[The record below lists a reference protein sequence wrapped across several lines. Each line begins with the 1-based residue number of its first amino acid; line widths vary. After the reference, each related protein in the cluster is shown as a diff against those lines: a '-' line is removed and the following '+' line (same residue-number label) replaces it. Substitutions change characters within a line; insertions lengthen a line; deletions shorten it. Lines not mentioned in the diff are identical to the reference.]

1 MVRLLNEIAL
11 LENKEIP
18 YSCKK
23 LSKIISRK
31 MWWDKTL
38 IVCNARYKII
48 FRARARYGWLIVV
61 RGKGVNTVTGKLKF
75 YVLRYLVAF
84 RRRCK

>member
-48 FRARARYGWLIVV
+48 FRARARYVWLIVV
-61 RGKGVNTVTGKLKF
+61 HGKGVNTVTGKLKF

-84 RRRCK
+84 RRCR